1 MVVKSPNLQR
11 SKPKNSQKIEI
22 DLVLL
27 YWMIAII
34 IVENLMI
41 DQEIQITNPKIAQEI
56 LTNLKI
62 VQEILTIP
70 RIVQEIPTNHM
81 IEIIKI
87 VIVIIIAI
95 TTIVIE
101 MIEECIHPEKKIIDP
116 DQFQT
121 NNSNRDQMI
130 LADHLGTPSQI
141 TGHPDVMIRIGKK
154 HALKIYDL
162 FALITSYFWGSTGS
176 NITPVVQLILI
187 AQL

>member
-1 MVVKSPNLQR
+1 MALKSPALKR
-11 SKPKNSQKIEI
+11 SKPKNNNSSQKIEI

-27 YWMIAII
+27 YWMMIAII

-81 IEIIKI
+81 IEIIMI
-87 VIVIIIAI
+87 VIIAI

-130 LADHLGTPSQI
+130 LADHLGTSQI
-141 TGHPDVMIRIGKK
+141 IGHPDVMIRIGKK

-162 FALITSYFWGSTGS
+162 FALNTSYFWGKHRIKYYSS
-176 NITPVVQLILI
+176 FKLCN
-187 AQL
+187 